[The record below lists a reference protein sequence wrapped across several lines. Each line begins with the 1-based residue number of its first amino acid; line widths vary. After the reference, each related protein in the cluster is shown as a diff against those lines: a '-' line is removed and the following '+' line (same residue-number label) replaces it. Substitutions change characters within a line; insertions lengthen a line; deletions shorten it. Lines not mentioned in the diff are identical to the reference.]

1 MDCCATSTEDV
12 ATLTLQDCPRCG
24 TRGRRVKPVTLQ
36 HLVREPPD
44 GEHRFCRSPDCEVV
58 YFRESD
64 GNLVLR
70 GAMRVRVGQKER
82 GLDRPLCYCF
92 GYTAADIAAEIRAD
106 GATTIPDAI
115 TAHCRRGEDRCPETN
130 PQGSCC
136 LGNIRA
142 AVTELQATLERK
154 TP

>member
-1 MDCCATSTEDV
+1 MTD
-12 ATLTLQDCPRCG
+12 P
-24 TRGRRVKPVTLQ
+24 
-36 HLVREPPD
+36 H
-44 GEHRFCRSPDCEVV
+44 
-58 YFRESD
+58 
-64 GNLVLR
+64 
-70 GAMRVRVGQKER
+70 
-82 GLDRPLCYCF
+82 PLCYCF